1 MEGVITSALVTVWL
15 DKEKATVRD
24 VRDWL
29 AEVERLHLPEDTVLD
44 ECYLSMSFSSEIVD
58 EILGDSQLGVEGYD
72 ILVGLPRAS

>member
-1 MEGVITSALVTVWL
+1 MSVISSALVTVWL

-44 ECYLSMSFSSEIVD
+44 ECYLSMCFSSEIVD
-58 EILGDSQLGVEGYD
+58 EILGESQLGVEGYD